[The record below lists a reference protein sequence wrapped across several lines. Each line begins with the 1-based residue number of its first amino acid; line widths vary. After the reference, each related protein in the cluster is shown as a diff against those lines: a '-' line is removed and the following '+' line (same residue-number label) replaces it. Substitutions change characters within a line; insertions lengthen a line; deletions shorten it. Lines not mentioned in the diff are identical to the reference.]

1 MRSVPFYDKK
11 NHERRINMEYSN
23 EIIAGKGVELSEA
36 LSVGGTTTLV
46 GLGIVFGVLVILM
59 LVLMLFKVIFYK
71 PEAKTT
77 EVKNE
82 VIDNASK
89 AVSVNESPND
99 ETTAVMVAAIAAAT
113 ETPMDKIRI
122 KSIRKI

>member
-1 MRSVPFYDKK
+1 M
-11 NHERRINMEYSN
+11 
-23 EIIAGKGVELSEA
+23 
-36 LSVGGTTTLV
+36 V

-77 EVKNE
+77 EVKKE
-82 VIDNASK
+82 VINNAPK

-99 ETTAVMVAAIAAAT
+99 ETTAVMVAAIAAAMD
-113 ETPMDKIRI
+113 TPMDKIRI
-122 KSIRKI
+122 KSIKKI

>member
-1 MRSVPFYDKK
+1 MNLSP
-11 NHERRINMEYSN
+11 
-23 EIIAGKGVELSEA
+23 EIIAGKNFELSEA

-59 LVLMLFKVIFYK
+59 LVLMLFKVLFYK
-71 PEAKTT
+71 PEAKK

-82 VIDNASK
+82 AVANEKK

-99 ETTAVMVAAIAAAT
+99 ETTAVMVAAIAACMDT
-113 ETPMDKIRI
+113 RMDKIRI
-122 KSIRKI
+122 KSIKKI

>member
-1 MRSVPFYDKK
+1 
-11 NHERRINMEYSN
+11 MEYSN
-23 EIIAGKGVELSEA
+23 EIIAGKGFELSEA

-77 EVKNE
+77 EVKKE
-82 VIDNASK
+82 VINNAPK

-99 ETTAVMVAAIAAAT
+99 ETTAVMVAASAAAMD
-113 ETPMDKIRI
+113 TPMDKIRI
-122 KSIRKI
+122 KSIKKI